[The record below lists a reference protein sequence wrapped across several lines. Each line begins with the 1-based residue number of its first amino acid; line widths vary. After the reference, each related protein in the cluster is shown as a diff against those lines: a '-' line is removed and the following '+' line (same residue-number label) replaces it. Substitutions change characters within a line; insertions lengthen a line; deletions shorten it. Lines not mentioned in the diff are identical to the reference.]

1 MLNFPPPAPPW
12 SRFSISI
19 SSSLSQPELINWW
32 QQTESLIP
40 AKLSNFL
47 LKLNFLEKRNL
58 SFFFCC
64 KNSFV
69 LKINKS
75 HWNLMEIF
83 LLLRGNK
90 LRTLELL
97 EGTWSNI
104 RICTETSNTTLD
116 HVKAGANCR
125 IIIFLGLLYQARL
138 ITRSEL
144 YEWYDTMIVTHS
156 SISVS
161 TMNLPDQESLA
172 SWGGNAVV
180 SW

>member
-1 MLNFPPPAPPW
+1 MLNFPPPW
-12 SRFSISI
+12 SLVQVFSLNFFQFI
-19 SSSLSQPELINWW
+19 PELINWW

-40 AKLSNFL
+40 AKLSNFV
-47 LKLNFLEKRNL
+47 LKLNIEQKRNL

-104 RICTETSNTTLD
+104 RICTETSNTTQIMLCSTLKLAQS
-116 HVKAGANCR
+116 VV
-125 IIIFLGLLYQARL
+125 
-138 ITRSEL
+138 S
-144 YEWYDTMIVTHS
+144 
-156 SISVS
+156 SVS
-161 TMNLPDQESLA
+161 LDCWIRRGWSRDMNFMNGIVSNTIVHRYLLW
-172 SWGGNAVV
+172 SWEAAQLKAMLVV
-180 SW
+180 WW